1 MAPRK
6 GETAEE
12 KITRMYHAA
21 STAITKA
28 QYKAVCTALKDH
40 PQHIPAVHRQLVTL
54 GALQAPEHSPRQAS
68 PTPQT
73 TLPAICDDEATA
85 DTPTKGNADTGATM
99 DGQADS
105 TGGTQEDTSTFVFDK
120 NLSRVEHL
128 FPTHLESALSLVEP
142 AALSKEN
149 LKKILKKGCREFN
162 RKELQKLW
170 EYMTGES
177 PSMPLSKDGNKTWD
191 AFVANG
197 KLQNMARGR
206 RLADVVLPIDWY
218 TAGLF
223 NFDLVSEGVLQ
234 LTRKGKDY
242 ETLELPVP
250 KNAMEFRIEQ
260 NWSENGAVLIQV
272 NGPLVQPLATLFRSA
287 SHLTAQQPAPSI
299 GPTRIVGKRSAPSSG
314 DTGFNASAKKAD
326 MGEAKSSDDTMHIT
340 IDAKTWKRVLKQPE
354 IQLKFNPKAKTK

>member
-54 GALQAPEHSPRQAS
+54 GALEAPEHSPRQAS

-149 LKKILKKGCREFN
+149 LKKIMKKGCREF
-162 RKELQKLW
+162 
-170 EYMTGES
+170 
-177 PSMPLSKDGNKTWD
+177 
-191 AFVANG
+191 VA
-197 KLQNMARGR
+197 K
-206 RLADVVLPIDWY
+206 
-218 TAGLF
+218 
-223 NFDLVSEGVLQ
+223 
-234 LTRKGKDY
+234 
-242 ETLELPVP
+242 
-250 KNAMEFRIEQ
+250 RIE
-260 NWSENGAVLIQV
+260 
-272 NGPLVQPLATLFRSA
+272 SA
-287 SHLTAQQPAPSI
+287 RT
-299 GPTRIVGKRSAPSSG
+299 
-314 DTGFNASAKKAD
+314 
-326 MGEAKSSDDTMHIT
+326 
-340 IDAKTWKRVLKQPE
+340 
-354 IQLKFNPKAKTK
+354 